1 MKKIVCL
8 LLILC
13 LGLVGCSR
21 NEYGIFTKETYN
33 TLSEHEK
40 EEVERLYSTLKDT
53 IEEINNG
60 NYKEASSI
68 IWLDVKTETWREG
81 WQLEFL
87 EIVNALM
94 ETFVSTF
101 TEDVE
106 AYNYE
111 EKLDDLRPYLN
122 KAAINN
128 IKVKDKNLQ
137 EYREY
142 RWSTNVF

>member
-1 MKKIVCL
+1 MKKIL
-8 LLILC
+8 LLLVLC
-13 LGLVGCSR
+13 LGLVGCSKVD
-21 NEYGIFTKETYN
+21 YGIFTKETYN

-40 EEVERLYSTLKDT
+40 EEIERLYLTLKDT

-60 NYKEASSI
+60 NYKEASNI
-68 IWLDVKTETWREG
+68 IWLDVKTETWRKG

-94 ETFVSTF
+94 GAFVSTF
-101 TEDVE
+101 TEEVE
-106 AYNYE
+106 EYNYE
-111 EKLDDLRPYLN
+111 EKLDTLRPYLN
-122 KAAINN
+122 KTAINN
-128 IKVKDKNLQ
+128 IKVKDNNLQ

>member
-8 LLILC
+8 LLVLC
-13 LGLVGCSR
+13 LGLVGCSKVD
-21 NEYGIFTKETYN
+21 YGIFTKETYN

-40 EEVERLYSTLKDT
+40 EEIERLYLTLKDT

-60 NYKEASSI
+60 NYKEASNI

-101 TEDVE
+101 TEEVE

-111 EKLDDLRPYLN
+111 EKLDTLRPYLN

-128 IKVKDKNLQ
+128 IKVKDNNLQ

>member
-8 LLILC
+8 LLVLC
-13 LGLVGCSR
+13 LGLVGCGR

-40 EEVERLYSTLKDT
+40 EEIERLHSTLKDT

-60 NYKEASSI
+60 NYKEASNI
-68 IWLDVKTETWREG
+68 ICLDIRTETWRKG

-94 ETFVSTF
+94 GAFVSTF
-101 TEDVE
+101 TEDIE
-106 AYNYE
+106 AYDYE
-111 EKLDDLRPYLN
+111 EKLNDLRPYLN

>member
-1 MKKIVCL
+1 MKKIL
-8 LLILC
+8 LLLVLC
-13 LGLVGCSR
+13 LGLVGCS
-21 NEYGIFTKETYN
+21 EVDYGIFTKETYN

-40 EEVERLYSTLKDT
+40 DEIERLYLTLKDT

-60 NYKEASSI
+60 NYKEASNI

-101 TEDVE
+101 TEEVE
-106 AYNYE
+106 EYNYE
-111 EKLDDLRPYLN
+111 EKLDTLRPYLN
-122 KAAINN
+122 KTAINN
-128 IKVKDKNLQ
+128 IKVKDNNLQ

>member
-1 MKKIVCL
+1 MKKIL
-8 LLILC
+8 LLLVLC
-13 LGLVGCSR
+13 LGLVGCS
-21 NEYGIFTKETYN
+21 NVDYGIFTKETYN

-40 EEVERLYSTLKDT
+40 EEIERLYLTLKDT

-60 NYKEASSI
+60 NYKEASNI

-101 TEDVE
+101 TEEVE
-106 AYNYE
+106 VYNYE
-111 EKLDDLRPYLN
+111 EKLDTLRPYLN
-122 KAAINN
+122 KTAINN
-128 IKVKDKNLQ
+128 IKVKDNNLQ

>member
-1 MKKIVCL
+1 MKKIL
-8 LLILC
+8 LLLVLC
-13 LGLVGCSR
+13 LGLVGCS
-21 NEYGIFTKETYN
+21 NVDYGIFTKETYN

-40 EEVERLYSTLKDT
+40 EEIERLYLTLKDT

-60 NYKEASSI
+60 NYKEASNI

-101 TEDVE
+101 TEEVE
-106 AYNYE
+106 VYNYE
-111 EKLDDLRPYLN
+111 EKLDTLRQYLN
-122 KAAINN
+122 KTAINN
-128 IKVKDKNLQ
+128 IKVKDNNLQ